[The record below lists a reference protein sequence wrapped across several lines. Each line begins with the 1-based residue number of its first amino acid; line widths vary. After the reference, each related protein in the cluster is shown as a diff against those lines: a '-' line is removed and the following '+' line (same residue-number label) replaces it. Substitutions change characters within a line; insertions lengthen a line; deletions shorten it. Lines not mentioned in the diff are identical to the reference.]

1 MRTFSLTEWSI
12 ASPETVP
19 ELVGLDLGDHSARQL
34 AAGLSES
41 GKLNVVELRRGL
53 RVETTS
59 FVGSVQIGSVRVT
72 IQPKLQGLPLLT
84 LLRYAYG
91 LRDLDLL
98 SLHEQ
103 GTQPEAFQ
111 DLLCHQLAAEAQE
124 LLARGLHRR
133 YERRSESLASPRGRI
148 DFTKVV
154 LGAGMAQAALPCIHH
169 PRLRDTL
176 VNQVLL
182 TGLQMAVGLTRDL
195 ALRTHLRRLAALLAD
210 EVTPVSLA
218 SATLVEVERQSDRL
232 TAAYQPALAIV
243 RLLMESTG
251 TALETDEH
259 SVRVPGFLFD
269 MNRFFQALISR
280 FLHDNLV
287 GFTVQDEYRLRG
299 MLAYVPGHNPRNRR
313 SPEPRP
319 DFLVRDNL
327 GVVAMLDTK
336 YRDLWQRDLPR
347 DMLYQL
353 VIYAMSQEP
362 IGQATI
368 LYPTLDS
375 AATEARIEVRD
386 PLHGNRRAQ
395 VVLRPVNMIT
405 LASLV
410 SPYMSAAHRREAQ
423 QYARWLVL
431 AT

>member
-34 AAGLSES
+34 AADLGVS

-53 RVETTS
+53 CVETTS

-269 MNRFFQALISR
+269 MNRFFQTLISR
-280 FLHDNLV
+280 FLHDHLV

-375 AATEARIEVRD
+375 AATEARIDVRD
-386 PLHGNRRAQ
+386 PLHGSRRAQ

-410 SPYMSAAHRREAQ
+410 SSHMSAAHRREAQ

-431 AT
+431 AA

>member
-34 AAGLSES
+34 AADLGAS
-41 GKLNVVELRRGL
+41 GRLNVVELRRGL
-53 RVETTS
+53 RIETTS
-59 FVGSVQIGSVRVT
+59 FVGSVQIGSVRVA
-72 IQPKLQGLPLLT
+72 IQSKLQGLPLLT

-103 GTQPEAFQ
+103 GTQPDAFQ

-375 AATEARIEVRD
+375 AATEARIDVRD
-386 PLHGNRRAQ
+386 PLHGSRRAQ

>member
-34 AAGLSES
+34 AADLGVS

-53 RVETTS
+53 CVETTS

-103 GTQPEAFQ
+103 GTQPDAFQ

-410 SPYMSAAHRREAQ
+410 SSHMSAAHRREAQ

>member
-34 AAGLSES
+34 AADLGAS
-41 GKLNVVELRRGL
+41 GRLNVVELRRGL
-53 RVETTS
+53 RIETTS
-59 FVGSVQIGSVRVT
+59 FVGSVQIGSVRVA
-72 IQPKLQGLPLLT
+72 IQSKLQGLPLLT

-210 EVTPVSLA
+210 EVTAVNLA

-375 AATEARIEVRD
+375 AATEARIDVRD
-386 PLHGNRRAQ
+386 PLHGSRRAQ

>member
-34 AAGLSES
+34 AADLSAS
-41 GKLNVVELRRGL
+41 GRLNVVELRRGL

-103 GTQPEAFQ
+103 GTQPDAFQ

-368 LYPTLDS
+368 LYPTLDT

-386 PLHGNRRAQ
+386 PLHGSRRAQ

>member
-34 AAGLSES
+34 AADLSAS
-41 GKLNVVELRRGL
+41 GRLNVVELRRGL

-103 GTQPEAFQ
+103 GTQPDAFQ

-327 GVVAMLDTK
+327 GGVAMLDTK

-375 AATEARIEVRD
+375 AATEARIDVRD
-386 PLHGNRRAQ
+386 PLHGSRRAQ

-410 SPYMSAAHRREAQ
+410 SSHMSAAHRREAQ

-431 AT
+431 AA

>member
-34 AAGLSES
+34 AADLGAS
-41 GKLNVVELRRGL
+41 GRLNVVELRRGL
-53 RVETTS
+53 RIETTS
-59 FVGSVQIGSVRVT
+59 FVGSVQIGSVRVA
-72 IQPKLQGLPLLT
+72 IQSKLQGLPLLT

-375 AATEARIEVRD
+375 AATEARIDVRD
-386 PLHGNRRAQ
+386 PLHGSRRAQ

-410 SPYMSAAHRREAQ
+410 SSYMSAAHRREAQ

-431 AT
+431 AA

>member
-210 EVTPVSLA
+210 EVTAVSLA

-386 PLHGNRRAQ
+386 PLHGSRRAQ